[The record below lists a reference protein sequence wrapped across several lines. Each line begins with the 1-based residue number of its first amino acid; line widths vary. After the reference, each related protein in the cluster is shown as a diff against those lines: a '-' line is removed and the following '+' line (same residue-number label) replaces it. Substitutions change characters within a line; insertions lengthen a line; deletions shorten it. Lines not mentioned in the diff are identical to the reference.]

1 MIVLG
6 LVLTCGIVLFGMGM
20 VIECAGT
27 LVYSF
32 YCSSDRG
39 SPARRSLILRRL
51 AGATYVNDTT
61 VPIEMMVTGLLMF
74 SCSFYAVGLVA

>member
-6 LVLTCGIVLFGMGM
+6 LVLICGIVLFGMGM

-27 LVYSF
+27 FGYSF
-32 YCSSDRG
+32 CYSSDHG

-51 AGATYVNDTT
+51 AGAAYVKDTT
-61 VPIEMMVTGLLMF
+61 VPLAG
-74 SCSFYAVGLVA
+74 C